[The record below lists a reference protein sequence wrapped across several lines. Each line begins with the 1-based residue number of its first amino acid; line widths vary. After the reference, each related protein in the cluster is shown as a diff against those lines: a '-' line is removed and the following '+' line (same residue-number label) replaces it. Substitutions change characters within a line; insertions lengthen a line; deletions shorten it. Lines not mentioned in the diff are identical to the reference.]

1 MEIVDSIIAHFK
13 RNGDKASDAPEG
25 LCPVCWGYQEY
36 DRKIRTIFKDK
47 QVDINNHKDSY
58 MLIQNFVNENIDGI
72 HLKGGEIHTCPQ
84 CDGKNTTP

>member
-1 MEIVDSIIAHFK
+1 MEIADSIIAYFK
-13 RNGDKASDAPEG
+13 SEGSKTSDAPEG

-36 DRKIRTIFKDK
+36 DQKIRTIFKDK

-58 MLIQNFVNENIDGI
+58 MLIQSFVNENIDGI
-72 HLKGGEIHTCPQ
+72 HLKEGEVHTCPQ